1 VIRNSLDLEG
11 GLMSNGNL
19 ELLKGA
25 YDAFGR
31 GDIPTVLGVMDEN
44 IEWNVPAAV
53 PQGKSVR
60 GRDEV
65 GNFFQ
70 HLVSIWSDFKVDVD
84 DFVADRDRVC
94 VLGRA
99 TGKVGDTTTGYGFV
113 HAWTMRD
120 GVAVR
125 FDEYVDPD
133 PELLAR

>member
-1 VIRNSLDLEG
+1 
-11 GLMSNGNL
+11 MSDGNV

-31 GDIPTVLGVMDEN
+31 GDIPVVLGVLHEDV
-44 IEWNVPAAV
+44 EWSVPAAV
-53 PQGKSVR
+53 PQGRRVR

-65 GNFFQ
+65 GGFFQ
-70 HLVSIWSDFKVDVD
+70 NLVSIWSDFSVDVD
-84 DFVADRDRVC
+84 DFVADGDRVC
-94 VLGRA
+94 VIGRA
-99 TGKVGDTTTGYGFV
+99 TGKVGDTKTGYGFV

-120 GVAVR
+120 GLAVR

>member
-1 VIRNSLDLEG
+1 
-11 GLMSNGNL
+11 MSNGNT

-31 GDIPTVLGVMDEN
+31 GDIPGVLGVMHEQ
-44 IEWNVPAAV
+44 IEWNVPEAV
-53 PQGKSVR
+53 PQGKRVR

-65 GNFFQ
+65 AGFFQ
-70 HLVSIWSDFKVDVD
+70 NLVSIWSDFAVDID
-84 DFVADRDRVC
+84 EFVASGDRVC
-94 VLGRA
+94 VIGRA
-99 TGKVGDTTTGYGFV
+99 KGKVGDAKTGYGFV

-120 GVAVR
+120 GVAVK

>member
-1 VIRNSLDLEG
+1 
-11 GLMSNGNL
+11 MSDGNV

-31 GDIPTVLGVMDEN
+31 GDIPVVLGVLHEDV
-44 IEWNVPAAV
+44 EWNVPAAV
-53 PQGKSVR
+53 PQGRRVR

-65 GNFFQ
+65 GGFFQ
-70 HLVSIWSDFKVDVD
+70 NLVSIWSDFDVGVD
-84 DFVADRDRVC
+84 DFVADGDRVC
-94 VLGRA
+94 VIGRA
-99 TGKVGDTTTGYGFV
+99 TGKVGDTKTGYGFV

-120 GVAVR
+120 GLAVR

>member
-1 VIRNSLDLEG
+1 
-11 GLMSNGNL
+11 MSNGNV

-31 GDIPTVLGVMDEN
+31 GDIPVVLGVLDEN
-44 IEWNVPAAV
+44 VEWSVPDAV
-53 PQGKSVR
+53 PQGMRVR

-65 GNFFQ
+65 AGFFQ
-70 HLVSIWSDFKVDVD
+70 NLVSLWSDFGVEID
-84 DFVADRDRVC
+84 DFVADGDRVC
-94 VLGRA
+94 VIGRA
-99 TGKVGDTTTGYGFV
+99 KGKFGDTNTGYGFV